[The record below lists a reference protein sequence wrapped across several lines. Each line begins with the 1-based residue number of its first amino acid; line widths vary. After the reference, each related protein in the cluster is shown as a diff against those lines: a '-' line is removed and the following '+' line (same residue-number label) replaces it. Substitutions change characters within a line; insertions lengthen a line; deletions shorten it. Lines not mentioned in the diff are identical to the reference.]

1 MSPGIKVRA
10 LPSTIRTVARL
21 PFHCEAG
28 PSNGSVHCESLRS
41 FWAEQASP
49 SHPKAKRRQS
59 KSAIFTPF
67 YLCWSKNR
75 KADQPD
81 QKITLGELRQYSSR
95 SRLVGRNPESYC
107 DHRVLLLRVR

>member
-1 MSPGIKVRA
+1 MYAPCRQRFERWPGYLATVTRA
-10 LPSTIRTVARL
+10 L
-21 PFHCEAG
+21 
-28 PSNGSVHCESLRS
+28 SNGYVHCESLRS
-41 FWAEQASP
+41 FWAEEASP
-49 SHPKAKRRQS
+49 SHPKAERRQS

-81 QKITLGELRQYSSR
+81 QKITLCELRQYSSR